1 MIAFLGNRPILEV
14 EPYRDI
20 AQCMQYAA
28 EHVGVPIQWGGAP
41 QMEDLRDNKEFY
53 EDLKR
58 FKYLK
63 RLFRKYVFTGDLN
76 IRLVVNH
83 IIVLQNVFGVEA
95 AVTLL
100 LYKLDMRF
108 WPALKSVL
116 DYLNYLYPHELQQVD
131 ADMKA
136 FEILKGL

>member
-1 MIAFLGNRPILEV
+1 MFKQVTKENWLLF
-14 EPYRDI
+14 
-20 AQCMQYAA
+20 AQHHY
-28 EHVGVPIQWGGAP
+28 
-41 QMEDLRDNKEFY
+41 DNPTLDNEKEFY

-63 RLFRKYVFTGDLN
+63 RLFRKYLYTGDLN

-95 AVTLL
+95 AVILL
-100 LYKLDMRF
+100 LYKLDTRF

-116 DYLNYLYPHELQQVD
+116 DYLNYLYPHELNQVD
-131 ADMKA
+131 ADMKVW
-136 FEILKGL
+136 EILKGL